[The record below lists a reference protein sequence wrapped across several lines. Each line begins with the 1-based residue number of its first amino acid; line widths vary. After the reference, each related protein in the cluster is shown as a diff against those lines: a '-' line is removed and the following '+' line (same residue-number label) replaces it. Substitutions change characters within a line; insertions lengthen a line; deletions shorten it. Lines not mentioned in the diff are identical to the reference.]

1 VSAAV
6 GMRQNAPSDSTLH
19 VRTISKEKCRRF
31 LLERGFCS
39 VLAEQDDRLRSDDST
54 DFLNLFARLRK
65 GSRKTGDP
73 ARFLAHRSR
82 AVWPRKV
89 HSLARR
95 QPQTLATKGA
105 LHRLSGSG
113 CWYRAMVVN
122 TTNRLWGEC
131 HPLRPQLGTLSIC
144 KCASSEKLWRDCDVN
159 CDVLLVSH

>member
-1 VSAAV
+1 MSAAV

-73 ARFLAHRSR
+73 ARFLPIG
-82 AVWPRKV
+82 AVRYGPGRCIA
-89 HSLARR
+89 SLVGNRR
-95 QPQTLATKGA
+95 
-105 LHRLSGSG
+105 R
-113 CWYRAMVVN
+113 
-122 TTNRLWGEC
+122 
-131 HPLRPQLGTLSIC
+131 LRPRARCTG
-144 KCASSEKLWRDCDVN
+144 
-159 CDVLLVSH
+159 